1 MFWNICLL
9 IKYKLWY
16 ILGKHSN
23 VIFTN
28 NTNTEES
35 SETNLLALDDCQT
48 LTQEIIQK
56 SIMNEDI
63 EEDTDTAKIQS
74 SKGAVDNMVVP
85 QLFHDLLLEF
95 EMEVEEPFDHIEA
108 DIAQYV
114 AGYVANRPKSP
125 ENSNWID
132 FVSKGNLK
140 TPSDNLFQAI
150 QIMETHFKNLH
161 GDHLSNE
168 KQIFKT
174 LTNAL
179 TPHIEHINISTEVV
193 QCLVQTRT
201 YIRLNNLNRQII
213 DQQFKSRDKTKIKK
227 FIK

>member
-1 MFWNICLL
+1 
-9 IKYKLWY
+9 
-16 ILGKHSN
+16 
-23 VIFTN
+23 
-28 NTNTEES
+28 
-35 SETNLLALDDCQT
+35 
-48 LTQEIIQK
+48 
-56 SIMNEDI
+56 
-63 EEDTDTAKIQS
+63 
-74 SKGAVDNMVVP
+74 
-85 QLFHDLLLEF
+85 
-95 EMEVEEPFDHIEA
+95 MEVEEPFDHIEA

-114 AGYVANRPKSP
+114 AGYVANRFSNKYPQLVGSPKSP
-125 ENSNWID
+125 ENSSWID

-161 GDHLSNE
+161 GDRLSNE

-179 TPHIEHINISTEVV
+179 TPHIEHLNIPTEVV
-193 QCLVQTRT
+193 QCLVRTRT
-201 YIRLNNLNRQII
+201 YIRLNNLNRQIL